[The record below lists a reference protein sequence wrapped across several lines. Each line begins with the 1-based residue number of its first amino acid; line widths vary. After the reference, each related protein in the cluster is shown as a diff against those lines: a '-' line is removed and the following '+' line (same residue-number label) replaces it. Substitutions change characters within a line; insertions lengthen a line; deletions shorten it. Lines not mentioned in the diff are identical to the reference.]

1 MKNKITGFKSLF
13 TALVLAFGTLFSIA
27 SCGGIVAI
35 SGIHMSSEEV
45 ISVPYGNF
53 NYDDVKV
60 TVDYANGDHSEI
72 PLEEEMIPEYE
83 RLKFYKMGDQQVKVV
98 YRNRFTTTMN
108 INVVLNQFNDV
119 YALEGYTCV
128 YDGLPHSVKLNHE
141 LPEGATIVYPYGN
154 VFSNAGTYEITGVI
168 SKKGYESKTLT
179 TTLTISQ
186 AERDVSEVV
195 FEDATLVYNG
205 EMRSIEATNIP
216 EGLSVTYEYRNY
228 ETGTKVN
235 KIVNVGKYR
244 VIAHF
249 NDENT
254 NYKKIPDK
262 TAILEITKADYDMSN
277 IQFKNAVKE
286 YDGEEYVPQLINAGY
301 LPSNVNVNFKFLNEE
316 GVEVQSNAS
325 AGIYT
330 MVAEFSGGDVINYNP
345 IEPMTAK
352 LTVAKRVIKISNL
365 ITFESETVDFDEN
378 ATHSILIKGTLP
390 NNVTV
395 TYLNNEQ
402 KYVGE
407 YLITAKFAAKNAN
420 EAVDVEEMTAY
431 LVINRIRKSI
441 KMYNEA
447 TGEYDLDFSDSN
459 IKVNKPNVTIETF
472 DTTVYRVLSIKF
484 FKPENS
490 EIVEVNDLENGVR
503 YEYLINFEY
512 IDENLA
518 NSIILSVESGLYTYI
533 GA

>member
-1 MKNKITGFKSLF
+1 
-13 TALVLAFGTLFSIA
+13 
-27 SCGGIVAI
+27 
-35 SGIHMSSEEV
+35 
-45 ISVPYGNF
+45 
-53 NYDDVKV
+53 
-60 TVDYANGDHSEI
+60 
-72 PLEEEMIPEYE
+72 
-83 RLKFYKMGDQQVKVV
+83 
-98 YRNRFTTTMN
+98 
-108 INVVLNQFNDV
+108 
-119 YALEGYTCV
+119 
-128 YDGLPHSVKLNHE
+128 
-141 LPEGATIVYPYGN
+141 
-154 VFSNAGTYEITGVI
+154 
-168 SKKGYESKTLT
+168 
-179 TTLTISQ
+179 
-186 AERDVSEVV
+186 
-195 FEDATLVYNG
+195 
-205 EMRSIEATNIP
+205 
-216 EGLSVTYEYRNY
+216 
-228 ETGTKVN
+228 
-235 KIVNVGKYR
+235 
-244 VIAHF
+244 
-249 NDENT
+249 
-254 NYKKIPDK
+254 
-262 TAILEITKADYDMSN
+262 MSN

-301 LPSNVNVNFKFLNEE
+301 LPSNVNVSFKFLNEE
-316 GVEVQSNAS
+316 GVEVQSNAN

-352 LTVAKRVIKISNL
+352 LTVARRVIKISNL

-378 ATHSILIKGTLP
+378 ATHSILIKGILP

-459 IKVNKPNVTIETF
+459 IKVNKPNVTVETF
-472 DTTVYRVLSIKF
+472 DTTVYRVVSIKF

-490 EIVEVNDLENGVR
+490 ELVEVNDLENGVR